1 VMSCFERVVSIESD
15 RFVESLYDQT
25 ITGINQK
32 FDFGQKDEERKMSD
46 LDISIIFEDLETV
59 YSN

>member
-1 VMSCFERVVSIESD
+1 MSCFERVVSIESD

-32 FDFGQKDEERKMSD
+32 FDFGQKDEEKKMSD

>member
-1 VMSCFERVVSIESD
+1 MSCFERVVSIESD